1 MPKPRLPQNVL
12 KLRGSWRA
20 KAREKE
26 GVIDLPV
33 SSPDV
38 PHDISAEA
46 LPVYQ
51 KLIEILSEMGVLHR
65 ADEFALHRYA
75 EKFVRWNRARKNL
88 IGKEE
93 VTTIEIPL
101 KNGDVMTKEIKN
113 PHATAESDLSFELL
127 QLERQFGLTPS
138 ARSYLKIGHGPK
150 EKEKEDP
157 KDRFFKQNA

>member
-75 EKFVRWNRARKNL
+75 EKFVRWNNVRKEL
-88 IGKEE
+88 IGQPENITVVIPGKHGD
-93 VTTIEIPL
+93 IE
-101 KNGDVMTKEIKN
+101 KRVKN
-113 PHATAESDLSFELL
+113 PDAISESDLSFELL